1 MSRARLRSSSDDRA
15 GDHSPSGAVMKEY
28 YDRYWNQDQPPPLTD
43 PLAKTRLKL
52 LREMLSTVSAANVL
66 DVGSG
71 PGDVVGALHRDGV
84 SVVGMDVSAE
94 AVAMASR
101 RHKGCR
107 FIEHSAEELP
117 WPVQAGAFDLVI
129 AFEVIEHLLRP
140 RQLLLGAHEALRP
153 GGHLA
158 ITTPYHG
165 LLKNLALVPLGFDR
179 HFAVEGEHIRF
190 FSDNA
195 IRRILADTGFTMI
208 RVVHLGRAWPVWAG
222 VFVWARRQ

>member
-1 MSRARLRSSSDDRA
+1 
-15 GDHSPSGAVMKEY
+15 MKQY

-52 LREMLSTVSAANVL
+52 LRDMPSTVSAANVL

-71 PGDVVGALHRDGV
+71 PGDVVGALHSDGL
-84 SVVGMDVSAE
+84 SVVGMDVSVE

-101 RHKGCR
+101 QHKGCR

-140 RQLLLGAHEALRP
+140 RQLLLGARTALRD
-153 GGHLA
+153 GGYIA

-165 LLKNLALVPLGFDR
+165 VAKDLAIALRGFDR
-179 HFAVEGEHIRF
+179 HFAIEGDHIRF
-190 FSDNA
+190 LTDRA
-195 IRRILADTGFTMI
+195 LVGLLDETGFETL
-208 RVVHLGRAWPVWAG
+208 RVAHFGRRWPFWAG
-222 VFVWARRQ
+222 MFVWARKR